1 MSQYNLGS
9 TGGIQQSLDSL
20 SKKDLIEKNYET
32 GVRTVVD
39 PIFKNWLIKMSM

>member
-20 SKKDLIEKNYET
+20 SKKDLIEKNHET
-32 GVRTVVD
+32 GVWVVVD
-39 PIFKNWLIKMSM
+39 PVFKNWLIAMSL

>member
-20 SKKDLIEKNYET
+20 SKKDLIEKNHET
-32 GVRTVVD
+32 GAWVVVD
-39 PIFKNWLIKMSM
+39 PVFKNWLIKMSL